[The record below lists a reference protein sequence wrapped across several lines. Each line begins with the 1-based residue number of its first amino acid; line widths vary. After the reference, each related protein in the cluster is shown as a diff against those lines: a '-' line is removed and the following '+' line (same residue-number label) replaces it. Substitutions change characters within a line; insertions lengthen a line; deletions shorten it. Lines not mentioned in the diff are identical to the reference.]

1 MLSVRLIKK
10 LEGISKCSKNGHKV
24 RKLFNI
30 ITNNPELWR
39 HAYANTYP
47 NKGAMTKG
55 VDDTTIDGF
64 SDERV
69 ANIIRQLKEEKYRFK
84 PSKRVYI
91 PKANGKKRPLGI
103 LTGDD
108 KLVQEVVRILLER
121 VYEPVFCD
129 ESHGFRPNRSCHTAL
144 EKIQRVWTGTK
155 WLIEMDVKSYFD
167 SICHE
172 KLVELLSAKI
182 DDRKFIRLIR
192 MMLKAGYME
201 NFQFHSTYSG
211 TPQGSGASPILA
223 NIMLHELD
231 QFMKKIKSEFDSGKE
246 RRANPRYNSIT
257 LKIHRIRKKLDSQ
270 DRSTDE
276 AKKLMKRI
284 EQLDKDRKTMPSGDT
299 QDPTYR
305 RVNYLRYADDYLIGV
320 IGSKQEAQQIMAQV
334 KEFLQNE
341 LRLEISEEKSAIKHA
356 ADGVIFLGYEI
367 HTYSDSKVMKVKIWG
382 RLTKR
387 RTISQKIDLHAPE
400 KRVKSFCQE
409 NRYGDYD
416 EIKAAHRSHLLNL
429 SDYEIISIYNAE
441 LRGLA
446 NYYALAGD
454 VKYKLKRVSY
464 IHLTSLLKTLARKHK
479 TKIRHIIRELKQKD
493 GYAHKYKVN
502 GEEKQIKV
510 YQLKDL
516 NRTPKTWS
524 DVDLKPNIHKYKA
537 RTEILD
543 RMDARKCDYCGKS
556 EEDVEVHH
564 VRKLSDIKDG
574 KEQWQKLMI
583 ARRRKTLVLCIH
595 CHDLLHV
602 GKLPSWRRSM
612 YSEVESVVH

>member
-10 LEGISKCSKNGHKV
+10 LEGISKCSKNGYKV

-39 HAYANTYP
+39 HAYANIYP
-47 NKGAMTKG
+47 NKGAMTSG
-55 VDDTTIDGF
+55 VDDTTIGGF

-69 ANIIRQLKEEKYRFK
+69 ANIIGRLKEGEYRFK

-91 PKANGKKRPLGI
+91 SKANGKKRPLGI

-155 WLIEMDVKSYFD
+155 WLVEMDVKSYFD

-182 DDRKFIRLIR
+182 DDRKFMRLIR

-231 QFMKKIKSEFDSGKE
+231 QFMKRIKSEFDSGKE

-284 EQLDKDRKTMPSGDT
+284 EQLDKGRKTMPSGDT

-320 IGSKQEAQQIMAQV
+320 IGSKQEAQQIMVQV

-356 ADGVIFLGYEI
+356 TDGVNFLGYEI
-367 HTYSDSKVMKVKIWG
+367 HTYTGLKVMKVKSWG
-382 RLTKR
+382 RLSKR
-387 RTISQKIDLHAPE
+387 RNINQKIDLHALE

-416 EIKAAHRSHLLNL
+416 RIKATHRSNLLNL

-454 VKYKLKRVSY
+454 VKYKLKKVSY
-464 IHLTSLLKTLARKHK
+464 LHLTSLLKTLARKRK
-479 TKIRHIIRELKQKD
+479 TKVKHIIRELRQKD
-493 GYAHKYKVN
+493 GHVYKYKVN
-502 GEEKQIKV
+502 GEERQIRV

-516 NRTPKTWS
+516 NRKPKTWS
-524 DVDLKPNIHKYKA
+524 DVDLKPSIHKYKA

-543 RMDARKCDYCGKS
+543 RMDARKCDYCEKS
-556 EEDVEVHH
+556 KGDVEVHH

-595 CHDLLHV
+595 CHDLLHI
-602 GKLPSWRRSM
+602 GNTS
-612 YSEVESVVH
+612 SE